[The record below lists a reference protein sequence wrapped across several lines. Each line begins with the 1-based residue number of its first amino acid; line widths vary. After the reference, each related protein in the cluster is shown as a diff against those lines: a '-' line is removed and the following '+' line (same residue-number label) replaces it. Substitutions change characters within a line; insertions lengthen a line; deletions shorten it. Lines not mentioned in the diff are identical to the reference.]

1 MVIQNEQRSD
11 SPKTRNINIIQTQK
25 PTDNGTVISTDNSKK
40 PDSTSEVIFLFDY
53 YPKKD
58 YWTSGINPKH
68 DIHSSRILNLKS
80 IDEKNEAATAVNEKY
95 VLSDM
100 DIDRITY
107 YAEQIEPL
115 IQKYKD
121 LVICVM
127 PKSKKSREPS
137 GIRMVAKMVCQTHY
151 IDGTDIIDRP
161 VDREPR
167 HVDGNRD
174 YLQEL
179 ASLKITDSNLIKGK
193 TVLLLDDIKTQGNSL
208 NAGKSLLLSQGAKQV
223 IMFALGKT
231 SQ

>member
-1 MVIQNEQRSD
+1 MIIHNEQRSVF
-11 SPKTRNINIIQTQK
+11 PEIRNTHIDQAQK
-25 PTDNGTVISTDNSKK
+25 PRDNGTVISTDNSKK

-58 YWTSGINPKH
+58 YWSSGINPKH

-95 VLSDM
+95 VLSNM

-174 YLQEL
+174 YHQEL
-179 ASLKITDSNLIKGK
+179 ASLQITDSNLIKGK
-193 TVLLLDDIKTQGNSL
+193 IVLLLDDVKTQGNSL